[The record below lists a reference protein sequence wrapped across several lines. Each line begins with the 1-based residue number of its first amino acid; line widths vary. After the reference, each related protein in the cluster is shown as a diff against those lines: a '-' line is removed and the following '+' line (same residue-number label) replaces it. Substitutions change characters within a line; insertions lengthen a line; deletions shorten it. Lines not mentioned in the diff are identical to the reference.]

1 MSKEEPVSNTAAEN
15 YHGET
20 IVIADDNKLIRHSL
34 AKSLR
39 EVLPEVEIIDSAENG
54 IEALEIIEKTKPG
67 CVLLDI
73 RMPRMDGLAVARAL
87 HTQSTPPEIIIV
99 SAYAEFEYARKAMA
113 FGVKHYLVKPV
124 DDDELIAAVRGALS
138 RRQASR
144 LQNDVHSAERSIA
157 AVTGLTRLNDP
168 DPALQAGGVLT
179 VYRDRSGG
187 LSPSGTATPS
197 HENMAV
203 ALGHRYQKSK
213 RDLFCRDPDGF
224 VVVHYDERRTVEESI
239 AEASQILRSLPARSG
254 AWVGAVTAVDDSHD
268 ESAAYREAREL
279 TGLAFFAAQHRRVF
293 TFDDRAEIARR
304 YVSDGASVR
313 ALLDGIARA
322 VGFSESGF
330 RSALESRLR
339 TDLQRALEG
348 QGLAQDSVSD
358 SNTLDDL
365 LTALTVCRHFTD
377 ALKIAEAYQREVDA
391 LISSSLAIPPAVRCV
406 QEYIN
411 SHFASGV
418 TLTDCAES
426 VGYSKRHVSRLLK
439 EHTGHSF
446 ADFVADLRV
455 RRAQQLLRTST
466 LRVNEIA
473 RAVGIDSYAHFLEL
487 FKRHTGKRPTDF
499 RRPI

>member
-1 MSKEEPVSNTAAEN
+1 MSSTAAKN
-15 YHGET
+15 FRGET
-20 IVIADDNKLIRHSL
+20 IVIADDNKLIRHSI

-39 EVLPEVEIIDSAENG
+39 EVLPEVEIINEAENG
-54 IEALEIIEKTKPG
+54 VEALEIIEKAKPG
-67 CVLLDI
+67 CVILDI

-87 HTQSTPPEIIIV
+87 HTQHMPPEIIIV

-124 DDDELIAAVRGALS
+124 DDDELIVAVRGALA
-138 RRQASR
+138 RRQAST
-144 LQNDVHSAERSIA
+144 LQSDLRSAEQSIA

-168 DPALQAGGVLT
+168 HPDVQAGGVLT
-179 VYRDRSGG
+179 VYRCRSRG
-187 LSPSGTATPS
+187 LSPSGTETPS
-197 HENMAV
+197 HEDMEK
-203 ALGHRYQKSK
+203 ALRHRYEKSQ

-224 VVVHYDERRTVEESI
+224 VIAHYGERRTVEESV

-254 AWVGAVTAVDDSHD
+254 SWVAAVATVDDSHG
-268 ESAAYREAREL
+268 ESAAYQEAREL
-279 TGLAFFAAQHRRVF
+279 TGLAFFAGQHRRVF
-293 TFDDRAEIARR
+293 TSDDRAEIAMR
-304 YVSDGASVR
+304 YVSDGASAR

-339 TDLQRALEG
+339 IDLQRALEG

-358 SNTLDDL
+358 NNTLGDL
-365 LTALTVCRHFTD
+365 LAALAACRHFTD
-377 ALKIAEAYQREVDA
+377 ALRIAETYQREAEA

-446 ADFVADLRV
+446 ADFVADLRM

-466 LRVNEIA
+466 MRVNEIA